1 MEALWLLPSL
11 NSSFAF
17 KLLGKTLIN
26 MMIKMELEQ
35 GWGPLLPSRQEP
47 QPRFLNLSNGGK
59 SIWL

>member
-17 KLLGKTLIN
+17 KLLGETLIN

-47 QPRFLNLSNGGK
+47 QPRF
-59 SIWL
+59 